1 MIGPEQGDQ
10 DGRPLLDEPGAFKT
24 NEMMLLTF
32 IVIVMKIDKNKLSID
47 KFNCIVIVTKIQKI
61 CFGAHLLK

>member
-32 IVIVMKIDKNKLSID
+32 IVIVIKIDNKNLCID
-47 KFNCIVIVTKIQKI
+47 NFHRDCD
-61 CFGAHLLK
+61 

>member
-10 DGRPLLDEPGAFKT
+10 DGRPSLDEPGAFKT

-32 IVIVMKIDKNKLSID
+32 IVIVIKIDKKNLSLTS
-47 KFNCIVIVTKIQKI
+47 FIVIVTKIKKKL
-61 CFGAHLLK
+61 GAHKISVL